1 MSLASPSLITII
13 AESALSLYPIL
24 IKNIP
29 ANLTTQLTARLGTY
43 AGLAYALGSTAE
55 RSVAFGSLSSILYN
69 ALNLV
74 HISTSYMS
82 YKWLPAGNALALFY
96 TFPFWTILA
105 GWLVLGESIQW
116 YIVPLLVVAFVG
128 VYLVATNS
136 AVEGYENQGPSDP
149 NATAKGVAASLA
161 SAITE
166 TLIYL
171 IAKTPVN
178 PSPFLTILQLYPI
191 AAIAT
196 AGYGIYENNLSTD
209 FKNTWLPLILFNVC
223 IGFIGYSLRFYAI
236 PKLSAAVF
244 SVLSFIGVSAAY
256 FFQLI
261 FTEEK
266 INNKALLGA
275 SLITGSV
282 AVLEYTR

>member
-1 MSLASPSLITII
+1 MSVASPSFITIV
-13 AESALSLYPIL
+13 AESALALYPIL

-43 AGLAYALGSTAE
+43 ASLAYALGSTAE
-55 RSVAFGSLSSILYN
+55 RSVAFGSLSSLLYN

-105 GWLVLGESIQW
+105 GWLVLGETVQW
-116 YIVPLLVVAFVG
+116 YIIPLLIVAFIG

-136 AVEGYENQGPSDP
+136 AIEGYEDQSKSQD
-149 NATAKGVAASLA
+149 TAKGVAASLA

-171 IAKTPVN
+171 IAKTPTN

-196 AGYGIYENNLSTD
+196 AGYGLYENNLSTD

-236 PKLSAAVF
+236 PKLSASVF
-244 SVLSFIGVSAAY
+244 SILSFIGVSAAY

-261 FTEEK
+261 FTDEK

-282 AVLEYTR
+282 AVLEYTK

>member
-1 MSLASPSLITII
+1 MSVASPSFITIV
-13 AESALSLYPIL
+13 AESALALYPIL

-43 AGLAYALGSTAE
+43 ASLAYALGSTAE
-55 RSVAFGSLSSILYN
+55 RSVAFGSLSSLLYN

-105 GWLVLGESIQW
+105 GWLVLGETVQW
-116 YIVPLLVVAFVG
+116 YIIPLLIVAFIG

-136 AVEGYENQGPSDP
+136 AIEGYEDQSKSQD
-149 NATAKGVAASLA
+149 TAKGVAASLA

-171 IAKTPVN
+171 IAKTPTN
-178 PSPFLTILQLYPI
+178 PSPFLTIL
-191 AAIAT
+191 
-196 AGYGIYENNLSTD
+196 D
-209 FKNTWLPLILFNVC
+209 RK
-223 IGFIGYSLRFYAI
+223 
-236 PKLSAAVF
+236 
-244 SVLSFIGVSAAY
+244 SVV
-256 FFQLI
+256 
-261 FTEEK
+261 
-266 INNKALLGA
+266 
-275 SLITGSV
+275 
-282 AVLEYTR
+282 